1 MGQAPSPRNDS
12 EDTQHRRIHDL
23 LPRVPSSDPR
33 AFPDLQLNYLERTLE
48 EKTLVSDQLKLKY
61 LELVCKAQPD
71 KCVFTLKSYNFPLD
85 DSFAICEKYHNLPG
99 MAHIKYRTRNIDD
112 ALKIYLKIMQKS
124 FEDYMD
130 QPQIVPLTNEQPD
143 RPTTQVV
150 NITNSTYLSDGLF
163 SYRLILE
170 ICEAEVEE
178 MYEEGKKLFEKF
190 LQFILELFADFE
202 KKEEAMLSEPLEML
216 VRYRELK
223 DFIKTQIFDDFL
235 INYTKRVG
243 TTRLI
248 EVA

>member
-1 MGQAPSPRNDS
+1 M
-12 EDTQHRRIHDL
+12 
-23 LPRVPSSDPR
+23 
-33 AFPDLQLNYLERTLE
+33 E

-85 DSFAICEKYHNLPG
+85 DSFAICEKYNNLPG

-124 FEDYMD
+124 FENYME
-130 QPQIVPLTNEQPD
+130 QPQIVPLNNELTD
-143 RPTTQVV
+143 RPQTQVV
-150 NITNSTYLSDGLF
+150 VNNSTYLSDGLF
-163 SYRLILE
+163 SYKLILE
-170 ICEAEVEE
+170 ICEAEVED

-190 LQFILELFADFE
+190 LQYILELFADFE
-202 KKEEAMLSEPLEML
+202 KKEEAMMSEPLEIL

-223 DFIKTQIFDDFL
+223 YFIKSQIFDDFL

-243 TTRLI
+243 TSRLI
-248 EVA
+248 EVY